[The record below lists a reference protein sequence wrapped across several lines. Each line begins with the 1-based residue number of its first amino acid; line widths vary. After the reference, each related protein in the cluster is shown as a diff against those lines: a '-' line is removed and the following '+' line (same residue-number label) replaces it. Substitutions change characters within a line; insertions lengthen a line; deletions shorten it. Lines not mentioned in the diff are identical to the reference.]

1 MTVEPPTPPAPTQRR
16 GDDPASTAE
25 HRADLV
31 LEGGGVKGIGL
42 LGAIVGL
49 AERGYT
55 FPRIA
60 GTSAGAIAGSLTAAS
75 LRAGRPLEDLVE
87 LMESLDYRRFADATL
102 LDRFGPVGK
111 GVELLL
117 HDGIYKGDYALA
129 WIRDQLAE
137 LGVHTWGDLRIDDD
151 PDTGLPPDRR
161 YRLVVTASDLSR
173 GQLVRLPWDYHQYG
187 LDADSQPVAPA
198 VRASMSVPFF
208 FRPVTLRAGQGL
220 GECTLVDGGLL
231 SNFPIEI
238 FDRSDEKPPRWPTYG
253 VKLSARRDARQVSHK
268 VDGPVDLAL
277 AALHTL
283 MDAHDAYHLDDEHV
297 TARTVFVDTDKV
309 SGLDFGI
316 DRETQQTLYTTGR
329 RAAETF
335 LGRLPAAQPSGS

>member
-1 MTVEPPTPPAPTQRR
+1 MTTEQPTPPAQRR
-16 GDDPASTAE
+16 GEAPAGRRT
-25 HRADLV
+25 DLV

-42 LGAIVGL
+42 LGAIVTL
-49 AERGYT
+49 AEHGYT

-60 GTSAGAIAGSLTAAS
+60 GTSAGAIVGALTAAS
-75 LRAGRPLEDLVE
+75 QRAGRPLTDLVE
-87 LMESLDYRRFADATL
+87 LMETLDYRRFADATL
-102 LDRFGPVGK
+102 LDRFGPLGK
-111 GVELLL
+111 GIELLW
-117 HDGIYKGDYALA
+117 HDGIYKGDAALS
-129 WIRDQLAE
+129 WISERLAE
-137 LGVHTWGDLRIDDD
+137 NGVRTWGDLRIDDD
-151 PDTGLPPDRR
+151 PGTSLPQDRR

-173 GQLVRLPWDYHQYG
+173 GQLVRLPWDYDQYG
-187 LDADSQPVAPA
+187 LDADTQPVAPA

-220 GECTLVDGGLL
+220 GENTLVDGGIL

-238 FDRSDEKPPRWPTYG
+238 FDRTDERPSRWPTYG
-253 VKLSARRDARQVSHK
+253 VKLSARRDARQVSHR

-283 MDAHDAYHLDDEHV
+283 MAAHDAYHLDDEHV

-309 SGLDFGI
+309 NGLDFGI
-316 DRETQQTLYTTGR
+316 DRDTQRRLYATGR

-335 LGRLPAAQPSGS
+335 LGRLPAARPTSQPSGS